1 MKLRL
6 EIFSNHISNTEL
18 KLNLLKEK
26 VKIYYNDIK
35 LINNDFSIIKYIEKL
50 QQKHKDKF
58 FSKEPE
64 RSVNIKFFDKNLMKE
79 E

>member
-6 EIFSNHISNTEL
+6 EIFSNHIPNTEL
-18 KLNLLKEK
+18 KLNLLKKK
-26 VKIYYNDIK
+26 VKFYYNDIK
-35 LINNDFSIIKYIEKL
+35 LLNNDFSIVNDIEKL

-58 FSKEPE
+58 FNKKPE
-64 RSVNIKFFDKNLMKE
+64 KSVDTDFFDQYNMKE